1 MLTKYLCSWFAACG
15 KWDINNWVDWP
26 NSWERKGPDSGD
38 RRRRFQSPLQHQLGL
53 WPHGVSIPLYKW
65 GSNSA
70 QAQGSWPV
78 RGEQF
83 FWLFFHY
90 LHRVFGSIN
99 AETKNGHVP
108 TGKCLINDFIK
119 LRRSS
124 SVGKDTCYQPWGAD
138 FNLWL
143 RTAGARTL
151 RLSLLSLTSTDI
163 QAVVTS
169 TCSCTLPE
177 ESETVI
183 IKSNLLFD
191 NINFTLTNNKISTL
205 YLPVLL
211 YYNCFYLCTILN

>member
-1 MLTKYLCSWFAACG
+1 MASEILITELIGQIPGRGKGLTQETGDVGSSPRFSTSLVYDLMESASRFINEAAT
-15 KWDINNWVDWP
+15 VP
-26 NSWERKGPDSGD
+26 RP
-38 RRRRFQSPLQHQLGL
+38 RAHGL
-53 WPHGVSIPLYKW
+53 WEVNNFFDSFFILYT
-65 GSNSA
+65 
-70 QAQGSWPV
+70 
-78 RGEQF
+78 
-83 FWLFFHY
+83 
-90 LHRVFGSIN
+90 RVFGSIN

-191 NINFTLTNNKISTL
+191 YINFTLTNNKISTL